1 VPNRPDLPNRAGA
14 ASARAGG
21 RALALTGIVL
31 VAVNLRTAVAALS
44 PIFDQISVDVPVDSV
59 GVGLLGTLPPLCFAV
74 FGLLAPALKRHLR
87 LETLLVA
94 ALCAI
99 LIGHLVRG
107 LSPTYAVLA
116 LASVLTFAGMG
127 VANVVLPPLVK
138 KYFPASIGAL
148 TSVYVTIMALFS
160 LIPPLVAVPVADS
173 LGWRVS
179 VSMWAVLAL
188 VAIVPWVGLWMRDRR
203 ATAGSGAAGPAA
215 AGSGAGPGAGPASP
229 SRPTASG
236 AALDADLLPETPPTV
251 VGRVWR
257 SPLAWSMGLLFG
269 ATSLNVYAAF
279 AWLPEILIDIAGVS
293 PAQAGVLLSLY
304 AGMGIPFS
312 LLVPVLAGRM
322 RSVAPLI
329 ALGLVFYVLGYGGLL
344 LAPAALPWL
353 WVALAGAGPLL
364 FPLVLVLVGLR
375 SRTPEG
381 TIALSGFTQGIGY
394 TLGALGPLLV
404 GVLHE
409 TTGGW
414 SIPIVFLIATLVIV
428 AVTGRVVAR
437 PRLLEDDWHGS
448 SPTKT

>member
-1 VPNRPDLPNRAGA
+1 M
-14 ASARAGG
+14 
-21 RALALTGIVL
+21 
-31 VAVNLRTAVAALS
+31 NLRTAVAALS
-44 PIFDQISVDVPVDSV
+44 PIFAQISVDIPITSV

-87 LETLLVA
+87 LETLLIA

-107 LSPTYAVLA
+107 LAPSYVVLA

-127 VANVVLPPLVK
+127 VANVVLPPVVK

-160 LIPPLVAVPVADS
+160 LIPPLVAVPVAES

-179 VSMWAVLAL
+179 VSLWAVLAV
-188 VAIVPWVGLWMRDRR
+188 VAIIPWFTLWMRDRR
-203 ATAGSGAAGPAA
+203 ATAASAAAATAGAAASAA
-215 AGSGAGPGAGPASP
+215 
-229 SRPTASG
+229 R
-236 AALDADLLPETPPTV
+236 LDADLLPEASPVV

-279 AWLPEILIDIAGVS
+279 AWLPEILIDLAGAS

-312 LLVPVLAGRM
+312 LLVPVLASRM

-329 ALGLVFYVLGYGGLL
+329 ALGLIFYVLGYGGLL

-381 TIALSGFTQGIGY
+381 TVALSGFTQGIGY
-394 TLGALGPLLV
+394 ALGALGPLVV

-409 TTGGW
+409 ASGGW
-414 SIPIVFLIATLVIV
+414 QLPIVFLLLTLVIV
-428 AVTGRVVAR
+428 VVVGPVVAR
-437 PRLLEDDWHGS
+437 PRMLEDDWHRP
-448 SPTKT
+448 SPTAR

>member
-1 VPNRPDLPNRAGA
+1 MPNPSDPRSGQA
-14 ASARAGG
+14 AAAARGGG
-21 RALALTGIVL
+21 RALALAGIVL

-44 PIFDQISVDVPVDSV
+44 PIFAQISVDIPITSV

-87 LETLLVA
+87 LETLLIA

-107 LSPTYAVLA
+107 LAPSYVVLA

-127 VANVVLPPLVK
+127 VANVVLPPVVK

-160 LIPPLVAVPVADS
+160 LIPPLVAVPVAES

-179 VSMWAVLAL
+179 VSLWAVLAV
-188 VAIVPWVGLWMRDRR
+188 VAIIPWFTLWMRDRR
-203 ATAGSGAAGPAA
+203 ATAASAAAATAGAAASAA
-215 AGSGAGPGAGPASP
+215 
-229 SRPTASG
+229 R
-236 AALDADLLPETPPTV
+236 LDADLLPEASPVV

-279 AWLPEILIDIAGVS
+279 AWLPEILIDLAGAS

-312 LLVPVLAGRM
+312 LLVPVLASRM

-329 ALGLVFYVLGYGGLL
+329 ALGLIFYVLGYGGLL

-381 TIALSGFTQGIGY
+381 TVALSGFTQGIGY
-394 TLGALGPLLV
+394 ALGALGPLVV

-409 TTGGW
+409 ASGGW
-414 SIPIVFLIATLVIV
+414 QLPIVFLLLTLVIV
-428 AVTGRVVAR
+428 VVVGPVVAR
-437 PRLLEDDWHGS
+437 PRMLEDDWHRP
-448 SPTKT
+448 SPTAR

>member
-1 VPNRPDLPNRAGA
+1 VPNRPDLPNRAKA

-74 FGLLAPALKRHLR
+74 FGLLAPALKKHLR

-107 LSPTYAVLA
+107 LAPTYVVLA

-160 LIPPLVAVPVADS
+160 LIPPLLAVPVAES

-179 VSMWAVLAL
+179 VSMWAVLAG
-188 VAIVPWVGLWMRDRR
+188 VAIVPWVTLWMRDRR
-203 ATAGSGAAGPAA
+203 ATAGSVAAASGPAF
-215 AGSGAGPGAGPASP
+215 
-229 SRPTASG
+229 
-236 AALDADLLPETPPTV
+236 DADLRPKNPRA

-279 AWLPEILIDIAGVS
+279 AWLPEILIDVAGVS

-312 LLVPVLAGRM
+312 LLVPVLAGRT

-344 LAPAALPWL
+344 LAPAALPWV

-381 TIALSGFTQGIGY
+381 TVALSGFTQGIGY

-409 TTGGW
+409 ATGGW
-414 SIPIVFLIATLVIV
+414 NVPLVFLLATLVIV
-428 AVTGRVVAR
+428 AVAGRVVAT
-437 PRLLEDDWHGS
+437 PRMLEDDWHRS
-448 SPTKT
+448 SRDKT

>member
-1 VPNRPDLPNRAGA
+1 MIGSAHPLDARPYTWPVPHRPHPPTGTSA

-21 RALALTGIVL
+21 RTLALVGIVL

-44 PIFDQISVDVPVDSV
+44 PIFSQISVDVPVDSV

-87 LETLLVA
+87 LETLLIA

-99 LIGHLVRG
+99 LIGHLARG
-107 LSPTYAVLA
+107 LSPNYAVLA

-127 VANVVLPPLVK
+127 VANVALPPIVK

-173 LGWRVS
+173 IGWRVS

-188 VAIVPWVGLWMRDRR
+188 VAIVPWLGLWMRDRR
-203 ATAGSGAAGPAA
+203 ATAATAPAA
-215 AGSGAGPGAGPASP
+215 SDSPLGAE
-229 SRPTASG
+229 
-236 AALDADLLPETPPTV
+236 LLPEVAPHLA
-251 VGRVWR
+251 GSVWR
-257 SPLAWSMGLLFG
+257 SRLAWSMGLLFG

-279 AWLPEILIDIAGVS
+279 AWLPEILIDLAGVS
-293 PAQAGVLLSLY
+293 PAEAGILLSLY

-312 LLVPVLAGRM
+312 LLVPVLASRM

-329 ALGLVFYVLGYGGLL
+329 LLGLVFYVFGYGGLL
-344 LAPAALPWL
+344 IAPAALPWV

-381 TIALSGFTQGIGY
+381 TVALSGFTQGIGY
-394 TLGALGPLLV
+394 ALGALGPLLV

-409 TTGGW
+409 LSGGW
-414 SIPIVFLIATLVIV
+414 TAPLVFLLLTLAVV
-428 AVTGRVVAR
+428 AVAGRVVAR
-437 PRLLEDDWHGS
+437 PRMLEDDWHS
-448 SPTKT
+448 RAR

>member
-1 VPNRPDLPNRAGA
+1 MRTFCRRP
-14 ASARAGG
+14 
-21 RALALTGIVL
+21 
-31 VAVNLRTAVAALS
+31 
-44 PIFDQISVDVPVDSV
+44 
-59 GVGLLGTLPPLCFAV
+59 
-74 FGLLAPALKRHLR
+74 
-87 LETLLVA
+87 
-94 ALCAI
+94 
-99 LIGHLVRG
+99 
-107 LSPTYAVLA
+107 
-116 LASVLTFAGMG
+116 
-127 VANVVLPPLVK
+127 
-138 KYFPASIGAL
+138 
-148 TSVYVTIMALFS
+148 
-160 LIPPLVAVPVADS
+160 
-173 LGWRVS
+173 
-179 VSMWAVLAL
+179 
-188 VAIVPWVGLWMRDRR
+188 
-203 ATAGSGAAGPAA
+203 
-215 AGSGAGPGAGPASP
+215 
-229 SRPTASG
+229 RPTA
-236 AALDADLLPETPPTV
+236 
-251 VGRVWR
+251 VGRVWH

-414 SIPIVFLIATLVIV
+414 SIPIVFLLATLVIV

-437 PRLLEDDWHGS
+437 PRMLEDDWHGS

>member
-1 VPNRPDLPNRAGA
+1 
-14 ASARAGG
+14 
-21 RALALTGIVL
+21 VL

-87 LETLLVA
+87 LEALLVA

-107 LSPTYAVLA
+107 LAPGYVVLA

-138 KYFPASIGAL
+138 KYFPRSIGAL
-148 TSVYVTIMALFS
+148 TSAYVTIMALFS
-160 LIPPLVAVPVADS
+160 LIPPLVAVPVAET

-188 VAIVPWVGLWMRDRR
+188 VAIAPWVALWMRDRR
-203 ATAGSGAAGPAA
+203 AAAGSGAAGA
-215 AGSGAGPGAGPASP
+215 AGRVSGPASTTG
-229 SRPTASG
+229 PTASA
-236 AALDADLLPETPPTV
+236 AALDADLLPETPPV
-251 VGRVWR
+251 AAGRVWR

-344 LAPAALPWL
+344 LAPTALPWL

-414 SIPIVFLIATLVIV
+414 TVPIIFLLATLLVVVV
-428 AVTGRVVAR
+428 AGRVVAR
-437 PRLLEDDWHGS
+437 PRMLEDDWQRGS
-448 SPTKT
+448 AAKT

>member
-1 VPNRPDLPNRAGA
+1 M
-14 ASARAGG
+14 
-21 RALALTGIVL
+21 
-31 VAVNLRTAVAALS
+31 NLRTAVAALS
-44 PIFDQISVDVPVDSV
+44 PIFAQISVDIPITSV

-87 LETLLVA
+87 LETLLTA

-107 LSPTYAVLA
+107 LAPSYVVLA

-127 VANVVLPPLVK
+127 VANVVLPPVVK

-160 LIPPLVAVPVADS
+160 LIPPLVAVPVAES

-179 VSMWAVLAL
+179 VSLWAVLAV
-188 VAIVPWVGLWMRDRR
+188 VAIIPWFTLWMRDRR
-203 ATAGSGAAGPAA
+203 ATAASAAAATAGAAAS
-215 AGSGAGPGAGPASP
+215 AG
-229 SRPTASG
+229 R
-236 AALDADLLPETPPTV
+236 LDADLLPEASPVV

-279 AWLPEILIDIAGVS
+279 AWLPEILIDLAGAS

-312 LLVPVLAGRM
+312 LLVPVLASRM

-329 ALGLVFYVLGYGGLL
+329 ALGFIFYVLGYGGLL

-381 TIALSGFTQGIGY
+381 TVALSGFTQGIGY
-394 TLGALGPLLV
+394 ALGALGPLVV

-409 TTGGW
+409 ASGGW
-414 SIPIVFLIATLVIV
+414 QLPIVFLLLTLVIV
-428 AVTGRVVAR
+428 VVVGPVVAR
-437 PRLLEDDWHGS
+437 PRMLEDDWHRP
-448 SPTKT
+448 SPTAR

>member
-1 VPNRPDLPNRAGA
+1 VPNRPDLPNRASR
-14 ASARAGG
+14 ASAQAGG
-21 RALALTGIVL
+21 RALALVGIVL

-44 PIFDQISVDVPVDSV
+44 PIFAQISVDVPVDSV

-87 LETLLVA
+87 LESLLIA
-94 ALCAI
+94 ALGAI
-99 LIGHLVRG
+99 VIGHLARG
-107 LSPTYAVLA
+107 LAPNYVFLA

-127 VANVVLPPLVK
+127 VANVVLPPIVK
-138 KYFPASIGAL
+138 KYFPSSIGAL

-173 LGWRVS
+173 VGWRVS
-179 VSMWAVLAL
+179 VSMWAALAL
-188 VAIVPWVGLWMRDRR
+188 VAIVPWAGLWMRDRR
-203 ATAGSGAAGPAA
+203 SSAA
-215 AGSGAGPGAGPASP
+215 AASAASASP
-229 SRPTASG
+229 
-236 AALDADLLPETPPTV
+236 LDGDLLPELPPAM

-293 PAQAGVLLSLY
+293 PTQAGILLSLY

-329 ALGLVFYVLGYGGLL
+329 ALGLIFYVLGYGGLL
-344 LAPAALPWL
+344 LAPAALPWV

-364 FPLVLVLVGLR
+364 FPLVLTLVGLR
-375 SRTPEG
+375 SRTPDG
-381 TIALSGFTQGIGY
+381 TVALSGFTQGVGY
-394 TLGALGPLLV
+394 SLGALGPLLV

-409 TTGGW
+409 VSGGW
-414 SIPIVFLIATLVIV
+414 NAPLVFLLLTLVIV
-428 AVTGRVVAR
+428 VIAGRVVVR
-437 PRLLEDDWHGS
+437 PRMLEDDWHSTRPGS
-448 SPTKT
+448 A